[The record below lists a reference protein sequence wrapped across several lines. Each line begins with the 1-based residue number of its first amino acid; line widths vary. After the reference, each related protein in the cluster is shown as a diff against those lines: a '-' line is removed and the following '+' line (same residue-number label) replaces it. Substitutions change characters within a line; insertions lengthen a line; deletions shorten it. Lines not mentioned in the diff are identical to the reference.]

1 MRYVW
6 SCYVDMIDSINIYQ
20 NANPE
25 EEAKFIT
32 GEDSKVFHSV
42 DRVGDRSTADM
53 FTIRKQNYVSRF
65 RNFTAQPNTPRA
77 SVIRK
82 QFMNIESTAKF
93 QGASSNLQTCP
104 AHLIERFFDAIQ
116 KISDNKGNSHN
127 VRECRISKLDIAQ
140 TVALPRPFAE
150 YGRIFRHLELYEK
163 FRMVGEFNNSTVY
176 FPAPYSSK
184 FRIYDKGFE
193 LDLRPE
199 EIQSIGEAMG
209 LPSTRSIIRFE
220 HSLHNNAAIQKF
232 LKVTSVNQ
240 LIGKAQKIENDF
252 KESLTKA
259 LNQISLPDADASFEN
274 EVAEL
279 LLNAEDY
286 SHDQLNQMNIKLLNL
301 LSLFYPGHIENKI
314 ERLKGSV
321 RRNSRRTYSIAREV
335 AKTGNQRLSAPN
347 SELINELIDS
357 LKNPIVLTQSDFER
371 DDKVL
376 QFSFNSEAS

>member
-252 KESLTKA
+252 KESLKR
-259 LNQISLPDADASFEN
+259 
-274 EVAEL
+274 L
-279 LLNAEDY
+279 L
-286 SHDQLNQMNIKLLNL
+286 IK
-301 LSLFYPGHIENKI
+301 
-314 ERLKGSV
+314 
-321 RRNSRRTYSIAREV
+321 
-335 AKTGNQRLSAPN
+335 
-347 SELINELIDS
+347 
-357 LKNPIVLTQSDFER
+357 
-371 DDKVL
+371 
-376 QFSFNSEAS
+376 

>member
-25 EEAKFIT
+25 EEAEFIT

-53 FTIRKQNYVSRF
+53 FTIREPNYVSRF
-65 RNFTAQPNTPRA
+65 RKFTAQPNTPRA
-77 SVIRK
+77 TVTT
-82 QFMNIESTAKF
+82 QLFMNIPSSARF
-93 QGASSNLQTCP
+93 IGASSNLQTCP
-104 AHLIERFFDAIQ
+104 AHLLERFFDNLQ
-116 KISDNKGNSHN
+116 TEFNNKGINLN
-127 VRECRISKLDIAQ
+127 VKECRLSKLDIAQ

-184 FRIYDKGFE
+184 FRIYDKGYE

-199 EIQSIGEAMG
+199 EIQSIGEGMG
-209 LPSTRSIIRFE
+209 FPTTASLIRFE
-220 HSLHNNAAIQKF
+220 HSLLSKARIQKF

-240 LIGKAQKIENDF
+240 LIGKAQKIENTF
-252 KESLTKA
+252 KESLKSA
-259 LNQISLPDADASFEN
+259 FNRIKLPKVDASFEN
-274 EVAEL
+274 DVAAL

-286 SHDQLNQMNIKLLNL
+286 SHDQLNQINIQLLNL
-301 LSLFYPGHIENKI
+301 LSLYYPGHIEKKI
-314 ERLKGSV
+314 ERMKGSA
-321 RRNSRRTYSIAREV
+321 RRNSKRTYSIAHEV
-335 AKTGNQRLSAPN
+335 AKAGNQKLSAQD

-357 LKNPIVLTQSDFER
+357 LQNPIVLTQRDFQRE
-371 DDKVL
+371 DKAL
-376 QFSFNSEAS
+376 QFILNSEAS